1 MDVIGQVGDAVLVDI
16 DGTNLRVVYPDRVS
30 EPLNG
35 HQYLKRLGG
44 YLTDA
49 DPERAAE
56 AIERLGAS

>member
-1 MDVIGQVGDAVLVDI
+1 MEVIGQVGDAVLVDI
-16 DGTNLRVVYPDRVS
+16 DGTDIRVVYPDRIS
-30 EPLNG
+30 DPLNG

-56 AIERLGAS
+56 ALRRLGAA